1 MTDFVLGV
9 QGTQPVHTDS
19 VLKLRMT
26 RSVNLVTISQ
36 GDPIKVGYILR
47 CITCIVPFN
56 PHNHPLGLSNLM
68 FPILFR

>member
-47 CITCIVPFN
+47 SCVTLHASF
-56 PHNHPLGLSNLM
+56 HS
-68 FPILFR
+68 ILTTTHWG